1 MFSDII
7 QAVDYM
13 VNLKARKGLNI
24 VAVNCSFRR
33 HLLQPGP
40 VRFLHARRPGG
51 ILAVASAGNSSTNLD
66 VSPQYPAAFDT
77 AASAGYDAIIAVAA
91 IQSDGALASYSN
103 YGLNRTDLAAPGSGV
118 LSTVPYATPTVSAGG
133 DSYLAGQITYAASRN
148 GYRPN
153 WWMAERPCLDADC
166 GTWCWWSVARDSF

>member
-1 MFSDII
+1 
-7 QAVDYM
+7 M

-24 VAVNCSFRR
+24 VAVNCSFGGTSYSQALFDSYTRAA
-33 HLLQPGP
+33 Q
-40 VRFLHARRPGG
+40 AG

-77 AASAGYDAIIAVAA
+77 TASAGYDAIIAVAA

-133 DSYLAGQITYAASRN
+133 DSYLAGQITYAAS
-148 GYRPN
+148 GTVSAELVDGGKALSPDAN
-153 WWMAERPCLDADC
+153 WAGKVVLVER
-166 GTWCWWSVARDSF
+166 GEVRF